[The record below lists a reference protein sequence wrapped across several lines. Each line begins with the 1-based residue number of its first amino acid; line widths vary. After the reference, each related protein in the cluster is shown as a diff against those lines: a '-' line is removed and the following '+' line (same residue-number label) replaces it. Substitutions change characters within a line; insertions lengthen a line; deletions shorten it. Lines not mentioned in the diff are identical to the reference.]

1 MKTHELAKALEQLAK
16 LLKLSPNVEL
26 DELKI
31 SQKESLDA
39 EKIALSL
46 DNLVVLSRFDKKQ
59 WIGFFD
65 ENNLPIEYR
74 DRDSSYD
81 LLAKLLRYL
90 DKNPPAM
97 EKLKKNIGKN
107 STESPELMKAFDF
120 LLKKQNL

>member
-26 DELKI
+26 SELKI

-46 DNLVVLSRFDKKQ
+46 DNLVILSRFDKRQ
-59 WIGFFD
+59 WIGFFS

-97 EKLKKNIGKN
+97 EKLKKNIGRN
-107 STESPELMKAFDF
+107 SAESPELMKAFDF
-120 LLKKQNL
+120 LLKK